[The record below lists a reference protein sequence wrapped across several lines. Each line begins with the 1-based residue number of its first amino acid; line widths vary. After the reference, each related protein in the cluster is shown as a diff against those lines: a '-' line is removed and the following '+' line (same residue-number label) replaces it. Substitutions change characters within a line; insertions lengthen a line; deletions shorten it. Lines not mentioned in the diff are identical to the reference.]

1 MNSSGQRYSLAEWA
15 ELVVTLYHDAPG
27 NNVFLGEVRV
37 ALSGPQAQAHAA
49 NNAWSVFYYI
59 FLIVLVFINY
69 LH

>member
-59 FLIVLVFINY
+59 FS
-69 LH
+69 